1 MPNPKS
7 IFLAKLFIISLLF
20 LQSIHCQADVKSL
33 AIADSLFEQRSYKE
47 AMEVYQLNYQLGVY
61 SPAMLLK
68 MSFIAEGIGD
78 KEKATLYLSKYYD
91 LNPNPQTITKIKS
104 LTGQDNLVGYEV
116 SDVRR
121 FVLFLVEFEE
131 IIVAVLATFLVGSM
145 ISLWITLRKHAES
158 SSYWPTVLLII
169 VIFAV
174 NNFLRGP
181 NTGLVTSS
189 PTFIVDQPTAGGE
202 LIETVEPGH
211 RVRIK
216 SSKDVWFEVEWKDQI
231 GYIKKSD
238 VTRL

>member
-1 MPNPKS
+1 MPNPNS
-7 IFLAKLFIISLLF
+7 IFLANLFIISFLL
-20 LQSIHCQADVKSL
+20 LQSIHCQADVKGLSV
-33 AIADSLFEQRSYKE
+33 ADSLFEQRSYKE
-47 AMEVYQLNYQLGVY
+47 AMEIYQLNYQLGIY

-78 KEKATLYLSKYYD
+78 KEIATLYLSKYYD
-91 LNPNPQTITKIKS
+91 LNPNPQTLTKIKS

-121 FVLFLVEFEE
+121 FVLFLVEYEE
-131 IIVAVLATFLVGSM
+131 IIVGALSIFLVGSL
-145 ISLWITLRKHAES
+145 ISLWITLRKHSES
-158 SSYWPTVLLII
+158 SNYWPTVLLII

-174 NNFLRGP
+174 NNFLSSP

-202 LIETVEPGH
+202 LIEMVEPGH

-216 SSKDVWFEVEWKDQI
+216 SSKDIWFEVEWKDQV

-238 VTRL
+238 VARL